1 MTQKD
6 YDTIFCIIMIIVSFE
21 FIKKGCWMFH
31 VHYMRR
37 AKYFFIQLVFHTH
50 PITLLYL
57 RSFDAN
63 RPQM

>member
-21 FIKKGCWMFH
+21 FIKKGCHM
-31 VHYMRR
+31 HYMRR
-37 AKYFFIQLVFHTH
+37 AKYFFIQPVFQHS
-50 PITLLYL
+50 
-57 RSFDAN
+57 RSPFISRSLDAN